1 MKAGNPY
8 LYEIFIRRAYN
19 YDDRKMRNGA
29 DAGYFNTLMLSETNP
44 STVKHLKKTH
54 AQFVDEIRTFISKAI
69 DKFLTKKKLLDS
81 EIDILHNM
89 KAQLD
94 SATNSDELF
103 SIIEMSLPI
112 LERVKQ

>member
-1 MKAGNPY
+1 MEAGNPY

-19 YDDRKMRNGA
+19 YNDRTMKNGA

-54 AQFVDEIRTFISKAI
+54 GQFVNEIRTFISKAI
-69 DKFLTKKKLLDS
+69 DKFLTKKRLLDS
-81 EIDILHNM
+81 EIDILQNM
-89 KAQLD
+89 KTQLD

-103 SIIEMSLPI
+103 SIIEMSFPI
-112 LERVKQ
+112 LERIKE